1 MIYMCIYLLCAY
13 SEVDMNNFTGK
24 IKLVQIFILSVIIT
38 NFYIAIGGQEFVIKI
53 PFCQESDVIK

>member
-1 MIYMCIYLLCAY
+1 
-13 SEVDMNNFTGK
+13 MNNFTGK

-38 NFYIAIGGQEFVIKI
+38 NFYIAIGGQEFVLKI